1 MLYALIVLSLADKG
15 IDEEFWERFI
25 RYDLRDFIKPQQ
37 KLSKNGMKPIA
48 SVKPSPKPKP
58 TPTHTP
64 PPGMLR
70 NEDEEE
76 EEIQVVS
83 EVKLPWENA
92 IRRRPI
98 KRIPVVCR
106 SKPGCAMPKQRFVEE
121 SNKVIGVSL
130 GPIPASL
137 FLNEEESNKVIGIVS
152 RPKPAS
158 AVKPMFLNE
167 DDNAATST
175 ATKLRFLN
183 EEENDDDNGVVSMP
197 KRGSAIAKPLFLNED
212 EEYFRRPVKVVHKPR
227 HANLRIS
234 PLDLP
239 KSYNQL
245 RFL

>member
-1 MLYALIVLSLADKG
+1 
-15 IDEEFWERFI
+15 
-25 RYDLRDFIKPQQ
+25 
-37 KLSKNGMKPIA
+37 
-48 SVKPSPKPKP
+48 
-58 TPTHTP
+58 
-64 PPGMLR
+64 
-70 NEDEEE
+70 
-76 EEIQVVS
+76 
-83 EVKLPWENA
+83 
-92 IRRRPI
+92 
-98 KRIPVVCR
+98 
-106 SKPGCAMPKQRFVEE
+106 MPRQRF
-121 SNKVIGVSL
+121 
-130 GPIPASL
+130 A
-137 FLNEEESNKVIGIVS
+137 EESNKVIGIVS

-227 HANLRIS
+227 QDNLRIS

>member
-37 KLSKNGMKPIA
+37 KLSKNGMKPITF
-48 SVKPSPKPKP
+48 VHTSPKPTP

-98 KRIPVVCR
+98 KRIPVVYR
-106 SKPGCAMPKQRFVEE
+106 SKPGCAMPKQRF
-121 SNKVIGVSL
+121 
-130 GPIPASL
+130 A
-137 FLNEEESNKVIGIVS
+137 EESNKVIGIVS

-158 AVKPMFLNE
+158 AVKPM
-167 DDNAATST
+167 
-175 ATKLRFLN
+175 FLN

-227 HANLRIS
+227 QDNLRIS

>member
-1 MLYALIVLSLADKG
+1 MANDRIQLRMLYALIVLSLADKG
-15 IDEEFWERFI
+15 IDEEFWKRFI
-25 RYDLRDFIKPQQ
+25 RHDLRDFIKPQQ
-37 KLSKNGMKPIA
+37 KLSKSKVHKISTSLP

-70 NEDEEE
+70 NEEEEE

-83 EVKLPWENA
+83 EFKLPWENA
-92 IRRRPI
+92 RRRRPI
-98 KRIPVVCR
+98 KRIPVVSR
-106 SKPGCAMPKQRFVEE
+106 SKPSCAMPRQRF
-121 SNKVIGVSL
+121 
-130 GPIPASL
+130 A
-137 FLNEEESNKVIGIVS
+137 EESNKVIGIVS

-158 AVKPMFLNE
+158 AVKPM
-167 DDNAATST
+167 
-175 ATKLRFLN
+175 FLN

-227 HANLRIS
+227 QDNLRIS